1 MNRDIN
7 ASHILDG
14 HSELKKL
21 VETSARR
28 RRYTPSLRSMI
39 ESDFEAILYAHNCGC
54 IWADVWEAYRRERGI
69 DSPDVSLKTTFR
81 YIAEK
86 RDKNLHN
93 ALVEELKQE
102 RSRRTA

>member
-1 MNRDIN
+1 MNDAKN

-21 VETSARR
+21 VETSERR
-28 RRYTPSLRSMI
+28 RRYSPSLRSMI
-39 ESDFEAILYAHNCGC
+39 EADFEAILYAHNYGC
-54 IWADVWEAYRRERGI
+54 IWADIWDAYRRERGI

-81 YIAEK
+81 YIASK

-93 ALVEELKQE
+93 ALVEELKLE

>member
-1 MNRDIN
+1 MNSGAN
-7 ASHILDG
+7 ASHVLDG

-39 ESDFEAILYAHNCGC
+39 ESDFEALLYAHNCGC
-54 IWADVWEAYRRERGI
+54 VWADIWEAYRRERGI

-81 YIAEK
+81 YISAK
-86 RDKNLHN
+86 RDKVLHE
-93 ALVEELKQE
+93 ALVREVKQE
-102 RSRRTA
+102 RSRRAS